1 MSLIIFFV
9 DELLSSDGTHSG
21 TFDELTSIKYQFVA
35 LSFTLKY
42 CLNVYDYHLPSIT
55 SYKRIR
61 RFIVYES

>member
-35 LSFTLKY
+35 LK
-42 CLNVYDYHLPSIT
+42 DI
-55 SYKRIR
+55 KRIS
-61 RFIVYES
+61 VKLDH